1 MSSDR
6 RWTSKFAMRIRSA
19 VAWCI
24 YAWMRALTLLPFR
37 WQIALCKL
45 LGRLAGPLLPGRR
58 RIVQR
63 NLEACF
69 PELSAAQRKRLV
81 GEHFAALGA
90 SIAETAMGWFGN
102 PEDVRRR
109 VRVEGAE
116 HLVAALERGRGVILF
131 GAHFTSI
138 ELFWPALRPLS
149 ARLCG
154 MYKWQRN
161 PVMNQVMYRGRGQ
174 YFDDMFASDNVRGML
189 RNLARNYVAWYAS
202 DQSHSGKNSALVPFF
217 GVPAMTNTS
226 ISRIAHAS
234 GAVVLPYLCRRLDN
248 GAEYV
253 MTIRPPI
260 PGFPSGDDA
269 RDARDLLRPLEE
281 YIRLCPEQYWW
292 IHKRFKGRPAPLPD
306 IYTPARLT
314 S

>member
-6 RWTSKFAMRIRSA
+6 RWTSKFAMRVRSA

-24 YAWMRALTLLPFR
+24 YACMRALALLPFR
-37 WQIALCKL
+37 WQIAFCKGV
-45 LGRLAGPLLPGRR
+45 GRVAGALLPARR
-58 RIVQR
+58 RIVER

-69 PELSAAQRKRLV
+69 PELSAAERDRLV
-81 GEHFAALGA
+81 RQHFAALGA
-90 SIAETAMGWFGN
+90 SAAEMAMGWFGN
-102 PEDVRRR
+102 PEEVRRR

-116 HLVAALERGRGVILF
+116 HLAAALERGRGVILF

-149 ARLCG
+149 PRLCG

-174 YFDDMFASDNVRGML
+174 YFDKMFSSDNVRGML
-189 RNLARNYVAWYAS
+189 RHLARNYVAWYAS

-217 GVPAMTNTS
+217 GVPAMTNTA
-226 ISRIAHAS
+226 ISRIANAS
-234 GAVVLPYLCRRLDN
+234 GALVLPYFCRRVGD
-248 GAEYV
+248 GSEYV
-253 MTIRPPI
+253 MTIHPPI
-260 PGFPSGDDA
+260 AGLPSGDDA
-269 RDARDLLRPLEE
+269 RDARDLLRPLVD

-306 IYTPARLT
+306 IYASAQHAP
-314 S
+314 